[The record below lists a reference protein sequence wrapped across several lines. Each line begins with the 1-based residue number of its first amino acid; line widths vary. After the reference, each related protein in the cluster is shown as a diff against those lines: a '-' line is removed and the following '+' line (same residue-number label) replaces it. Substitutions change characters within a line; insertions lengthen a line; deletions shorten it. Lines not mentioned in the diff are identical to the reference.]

1 MPAYTVSQLASILG
15 EYRDPS
21 GPDFK
26 ARLSQVIPRIMAM
39 GLWRDTTYEVSLPNT
54 LGYVS
59 LPDDTDCV
67 LAATVNN
74 RSRAVR
80 SMWHDIRITGRHA
93 TLSPYYGVVD
103 AGWYPVLLDMK
114 DVQDVDTEDDVTA
127 VTQLDAS
134 PSISASGY
142 AGTVTITGQNADGDV
157 VQMTQSS
164 SGLLEFTAPGLNAAT
179 ATINPAGDNNSVLY
193 TAATAGTAG
202 NAISV
207 TYSTPADAYEA
218 TVSVTGNAITVVPAT
233 KGRMTIAGGPF
244 VGVITPSFT
253 WGDLL
258 YAGMLNS
265 KPHFTSTGA
274 PLSMFGATGLRV
286 YWTGTQWHAEKLV
299 SGFDDYRAIST
310 DDVADPSLAAFV
322 KADLGG
328 ADDGEISSI
337 TAGISSAA
345 QVIAVVNDDVDASAL
360 VTASASGT
368 VTGPVAAV
376 AETNL
381 SGGSDDSSIVSIQS
395 ITYDDVP
402 ASFDLVDPDYPTKI
416 IATIPAGSGVVRYR
430 RFRTSQPSE
439 DSTVHLLV
447 KRAAPT
453 NLTDDTIIYLGNIGA
468 IKHALLGLIAE
479 DNADLDRADRHWGTC
494 GRLLDEEL
502 RSILGAAKPTLNVD
516 LSGSGSALPIYN
528 QY

>member
-74 RSRAVR
+74 RARAVR

-93 TLSPYYGVVD
+93 TMSPYYGVVD
-103 AGWYPVLLDMK
+103 AGWYPVLLDPADIVVNGVDDTRMSDVGIETINVLTKRETNIDATTFSGEIVIHSIGANGK
-114 DVQDVDTEDDVTA
+114 DVVWNQSSTGNLNVTA
-127 VTQLDAS
+127 DEPV
-134 PSISASGY
+134 
-142 AGTVTITGQNADGDV
+142 
-157 VQMTQSS
+157 
-164 SGLLEFTAPGLNAAT
+164 F
-179 ATINPAGDNNSVLY
+179 
-193 TAATAGTAG
+193 
-202 NAISV
+202 
-207 TYSTPADAYEA
+207 
-218 TVSVTGNAITVVPAT
+218 
-233 KGRMTIAGGPF
+233 
-244 VGVITPSFT
+244 SFT
-253 WGDLL
+253 
-258 YAGMLNS
+258 
-265 KPHFTSTGA
+265 
-274 PLSMFGATGLRV
+274 
-286 YWTGTQWHAEKLV
+286 
-299 SGFDDYRAIST
+299 
-310 DDVADPSLAAFV
+310 
-322 KADLGG
+322 
-328 ADDGEISSI
+328 
-337 TAGISSAA
+337 
-345 QVIAVVNDDVDASAL
+345 
-360 VTASASGT
+360 
-368 VTGPVAAV
+368 
-376 AETNL
+376 
-381 SGGSDDSSIVSIQS
+381 S
-395 ITYDDVP
+395 ITYTDIP
-402 ASFDLVDPDYPTKI
+402 EPLVFVDSRNDITNA

-439 DSTVHLLV
+439 ESTVHLLV

-502 RSILGAAKPTLNVD
+502 RSIMGAAKPTLNVD